1 MAWKRGTQNNIP
13 GEIRKGHIREF
24 LFPPTKG
31 ASTTEKLLIL
41 DAKGL
46 ILSEHCTAAF
56 ISLKI
61 PTNFSQFADSGSLFI
76 HSHEHPNSVLKVI
89 QHASIPEGCIALN
102 ETQRINSKVCVGEL
116 QEWTVYQ
123 GDDSSALL
131 MTVIKENLPAHA
143 SA

>member
-24 LFPPTKG
+24 LFPSSKE
-31 ASTTEKLLIL
+31 ASTTEALLIL
-41 DAKGL
+41 DAAGL
-46 ILSEHCTAAF
+46 VPSDHSTAAF
-56 ISLKI
+56 ISQKI
-61 PTNFSQFADSGSLFI
+61 PESFSQFSADGILFI

-89 QHASIPEGCIALN
+89 QHPGILEGCIALN

-123 GDDSSALL
+123 GEDSMNVIPKNLLSHVSA
-131 MTVIKENLPAHA
+131 
-143 SA
+143 